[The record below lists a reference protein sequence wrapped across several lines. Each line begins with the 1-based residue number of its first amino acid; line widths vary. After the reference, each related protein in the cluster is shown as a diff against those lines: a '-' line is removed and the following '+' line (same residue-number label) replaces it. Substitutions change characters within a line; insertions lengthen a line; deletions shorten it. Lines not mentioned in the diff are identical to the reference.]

1 MRLSKNPIPTKK
13 AYYIVGFFLCSPL
26 ANNGIT
32 IPKINS
38 FYCSTTFLSTI
49 YFFIL
54 QSYFLFCLYLQ
65 GPISSHQLHLKTPL
79 INELMLFA

>member
-26 ANNGIT
+26 ADNGIT

-38 FYCSTTFLSTI
+38 FYFSTIFLSTI

-54 QSYFLFCLYLQ
+54 QLYFLFCFYLQ
-65 GPISSHQLHLKTPL
+65 GSISSHQLHLKTPL
-79 INELMLFA
+79 INKLILFS